1 MLCRPG
7 LTGVRFRHS
16 FQEPDG
22 WIALVTMRCRDQ
34 VLVGRLSEQA
44 DQWEAAWWVSTIL
57 CLSTHIVEMFLLVRG
72 RLVREIILWHD
83 VECLDPATRNQAVP
97 FVCEG
102 MMDG

>member
-1 MLCRPG
+1 MQGPGACWKAFRASRP
-7 LTGVRFRHS
+7 
-16 FQEPDG
+16 
-22 WIALVTMRCRDQ
+22 I
-34 VLVGRLSEQA
+34 
-44 DQWEAAWWVSTIL
+44 EAAWCVSTIL